1 MIEICDIA
9 KETIQV
15 LTYFDFEFTSKISK
29 DFLDFLK
36 ETAEKSDIIVNIDFN
51 KKLKEQNISEECK
64 DLIAL
69 LYYHYFADKTEK
81 NKLVKIW
88 KNNDLIY
95 QKEIEEKFN
104 MNEIFKNKKLNR
116 EYIQN
121 SQLPTVVKESLFQ
134 KIISFI
140 KKYWNSK

>member
-51 KKLKEQNISEECK
+51 KKLKEQNISE
-64 DLIAL
+64 
-69 LYYHYFADKTEK
+69 
-81 NKLVKIW
+81 
-88 KNNDLIY
+88 
-95 QKEIEEKFN
+95 
-104 MNEIFKNKKLNR
+104 
-116 EYIQN
+116 
-121 SQLPTVVKESLFQ
+121 
-134 KIISFI
+134 
-140 KKYWNSK
+140 